1 MIDIRRLNVL
11 KAVVETGSV
20 AAAAELLSY
29 TPSAVSQQMST
40 LERETGVRLLERVGR
55 GVRPTD
61 VALLLCE
68 HTGRVLAAVQDAED
82 ALAAWRA
89 GRTGRLRLAAF
100 PTAGSA
106 LVPGALAA
114 FRSRHP
120 DVALDFVV
128 AEPDEAT
135 GHLRAGSV
143 DVAVV
148 VLPKPPGEPVDDG
161 LVHHHLLADPFRVVL
176 PRAHRLAAKRQ
187 LDIAMAAGEPWIGVS
202 SCPDLCSLVVELAC
216 ARAGFRPRYAL
227 EADEYPT
234 ALGFIAAGLGV
245 ALVPTMALGLAP
257 HPGLAVRRVKG
268 IQPERQVWAL
278 TRAAVGDELPV
289 QTMIACLKSAAD
301 RFARAIVGPL
311 PRARTRA
318 RQRPG
323 RLGGAQP
330 TVRRQGRSA

>member
-1 MIDIRRLNVL
+1 MIDVRRLNVL

-55 GVRPTD
+55 GVRPTE

-68 HTGRVLAAVQDAED
+68 HTSRVLAAVQDAED
-82 ALAAWRA
+82 ALAAWRS

-100 PTAGSA
+100 PTASSA
-106 LVPGALAA
+106 LVPGALAD
-114 FRSRHP
+114 FRSQLP

-135 GHLRAGSV
+135 SHLRAGSV

-148 VLPKPPGEPVDDG
+148 VLPRSPGEPVNDG
-161 LVHHHLLADPFRVVL
+161 LVHHHLLADPFRAVL
-176 PRAHRLAAKRQ
+176 PRSHPLAAKRQ
-187 LDIAMAAGEPWIGVS
+187 LDIALAAGEPWIGVS
-202 SCPDLCSLVVELAC
+202 SCPDLCALVVELAC

-245 ALVPTMALGLAP
+245 ALVPLMALSPSP
-257 HPGLAVRRVKG
+257 HPGVAVRRVKG

-278 TRAAVGDELPV
+278 TRDAIADELPV
-289 QTMIACLKSAAD
+289 RAMIACLKRAAD
-301 RFARAIVGPL
+301 EFVTEVVGPV
-311 PRARTRA
+311 
-318 RQRPG
+318 PG
-323 RLGGAQP
+323 RVPELATGTG
-330 TVRRQGRSA
+330 

>member
-1 MIDIRRLNVL
+1 
-11 KAVVETGSV
+11 
-20 AAAAELLSY
+20 
-29 TPSAVSQQMST
+29 
-40 LERETGVRLLERVGR
+40 
-55 GVRPTD
+55 

-68 HTGRVLAAVQDAED
+68 HTSRVLAAVQDAED

-100 PTAGSA
+100 PTASSA

-128 AEPDEAT
+128 AEPDEAI
-135 GHLRAGSV
+135 GHLRAGAI

-148 VLPKPPGEPVDDG
+148 VLPSSPGETVNDG

-176 PRAHRLAAKRQ
+176 PRSHPLAAKRQ
-187 LDIAMAAGEPWIGVS
+187 LDIAMTAEEPWIGVS
-202 SCPDLCSLVVELAC
+202 SCPDLCALVVEVTC

-245 ALVPTMALGLAP
+245 ALVPMMALGSSP
-257 HPGLAVRRVKG
+257 PSGVAVRRLKG
-268 IQPERQVWAL
+268 SQPERQVWAL
-278 TRAAVGDELPV
+278 TRAAVADDLPV
-289 QTMIACLKSAAD
+289 RAMIACLKDAAAGFV
-301 RFARAIVGPL
+301 REVVGQFP
-311 PRARTRA
+311 
-318 RQRPG
+318 
-323 RLGGAQP
+323 
-330 TVRRQGRSA
+330 VRVAELVNGTG